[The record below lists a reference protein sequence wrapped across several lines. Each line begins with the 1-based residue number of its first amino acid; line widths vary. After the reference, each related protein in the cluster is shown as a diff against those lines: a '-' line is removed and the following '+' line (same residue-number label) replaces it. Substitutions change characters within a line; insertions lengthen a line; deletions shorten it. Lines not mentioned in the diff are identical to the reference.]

1 MGIVSKEVEDILYE
15 AEYIVADGSVTVYG
29 NGDYKST
36 LLGGMKEESLAR
48 ILLGHLIRE
57 GKVDPIQ

>member
-1 MGIVSKEVEDILYE
+1 MGIVSKEAEDILYE
-15 AEYIVADGSVTVYG
+15 AELVADGSVMVYG
-29 NGDYKST
+29 NRDYKST